1 MRRRTL
7 ILLAGGGFLALTYA
21 TSLAFVWHAAREDQ
35 ARAAGAIVVL
45 GAAQYNGRPS
55 PVLKARLDHALALQQ
70 RGMAPLVVVT
80 GAAASGDRES
90 EAAVE
95 RRYLV
100 THGVADRLVVTLP
113 EGTNTAETI
122 AAVAAWVRSRKIPD
136 VLLVSDGFHLA
147 RLRIEARRNGLTAYT
162 TPSTGSPIT
171 GSREWGY
178 FLVEGAKLPVAWV
191 R

>member
-7 ILLAGGGFLALTYA
+7 ILLAGTGFVVLGYA
-21 TSLAFVWHAAREDQ
+21 TSLAFVWRVAREDQ
-35 ARAAGAIVVL
+35 ARPVGAIVVL

-55 PVLKARLDHALALQQ
+55 PVLKARLDRALALEQQ
-70 RGMAPLVVVT
+70 RLAPLVVVT

-100 THGVADRLVVTLP
+100 ARGLADSAVVSIA
-113 EGTNTAETI
+113 EGTNTESTM
-122 AAVAAWVRSRKIPD
+122 AAVGNWMSGHQVSD

-147 RLRIEARRNGLTAYT
+147 RLRVEAKRNGITAYT
-162 TPSTGSPIT
+162 TPSTGSPIS
-171 GSREWGY
+171 GSREWAY

>member
-1 MRRRTL
+1 MPNL
-7 ILLAGGGFLALTYA
+7 
-21 TSLAFVWHAAREDQ
+21 
-35 ARAAGAIVVL
+35 
-45 GAAQYNGRPS
+45 S
-55 PVLKARLDHALALQQ
+55 PVLKARLDRALALERQ
-70 RGMAPLVVVT
+70 GIAPLMVVT

-100 THGVADRLVVTLP
+100 ARGVADSMVVSLAK
-113 EGTNTAETI
+113 GTNTEETI
-122 AAVAAWVRSRKIPD
+122 AAVAAWVRERGVPD

-147 RLRIEARRNGLTAYT
+147 RLRIEARRNGLAAYT
-162 TPSTGSPIT
+162 SPSTGSPIV

>member
-7 ILLAGGGFLALTYA
+7 ILVAGTGLLVLTYA

-35 ARAAGAIVVL
+35 ARPVGAIVVL

-55 PVLKARLDHALALQQ
+55 PVLKARLDRALALERQ
-70 RGMAPLVVVT
+70 GIAPLMVVT

-100 THGVADRLVVTLP
+100 ARGVADSMVVSLAK
-113 EGTNTAETI
+113 GTNTEETI
-122 AAVAAWVRSRKIPD
+122 AAVAAWVRERGIPD

-147 RLRIEARRNGLTAYT
+147 RLRIEARRNGLAAYT
-162 TPSTGSPIT
+162 SPSTGSPIV